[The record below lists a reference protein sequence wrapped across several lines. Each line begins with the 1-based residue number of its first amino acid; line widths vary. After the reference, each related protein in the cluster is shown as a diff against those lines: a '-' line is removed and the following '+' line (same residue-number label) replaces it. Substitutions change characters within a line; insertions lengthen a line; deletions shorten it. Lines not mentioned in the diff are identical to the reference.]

1 MNSSKTAA
9 AVAVAIIG
17 LVFLCVGGVLGA
29 FGVLYVLA
37 AHDEMAADPGGRLAI
52 GIVMI
57 VIGLLIWAAAAVGAF
72 LAWRR
77 LQPKPEQKITIK
89 QEVELTGDI
98 NLATLKCQQ
107 CNATLNKS
115 AITVQS
121 GAVMVACPFCGAT
134 YQIVEEPK
142 W

>member
-9 AVAVAIIG
+9 TVAVAIIG
-17 LVFLCVGGVLGA
+17 LVFFCVGGILGT

-37 AHDEMAADPGGRLAI
+37 AHDEMAANPGGRLALGI
-52 GIVMI
+52 GMI
-57 VIGLLIWAAAAVGAF
+57 VIGLIIWSVTAVGAF

-98 NLATLKCQQ
+98 SLETLKCQQ

-115 AITVQS
+115 AVTVQA